1 MKNQLRPLI
10 VLVILLFG
18 IIHLNCSFAQS
29 NDVTGH
35 WEGEIQIP
43 GQPLEIQIDFAHG
56 ENRLKGTITIPV
68 QSLKDKTLDQI
79 EVNKDSVE
87 FIIPGIQ
94 GNPAFEGRIS
104 EDGQMLSGNFMQAG
118 MTFPFEL
125 TRMERGFA
133 RAKKALEGFDTLA
146 VKGLKDWLVPGMGI
160 AVVYDD
166 QLVLLEGYGM
176 RDRENELPVTP
187 QTLFAIGSATK
198 AFTSFTMATLVD
210 EGKLDWEKPVCDY
223 LPDFRMHDPVVTRQ
237 ITPVDLITH
246 RSGLPRHDLLWYG
259 NQDISRN
266 ELVHRLRYL
275 PLSTDIRQ
283 EFQYNNLMYLTAG
296 YLTEQ
301 LTGQTWENA
310 VRERILEPL
319 GMQRSNFS
327 VMISQ
332 KDDNYAKGY
341 REEEDQLKVIPF
353 RSINVMGPAGSIN
366 SSVEEMSRWMKVQLN
381 GGTYKDKSLLSA
393 SLIEKMHQ
401 PHMVTN
407 RSSQH
412 KEISDTDYG
421 LGWFI
426 DSYRG
431 HKRVYHGG
439 NIDGFSALVTLF
451 PADDLGIVILTN
463 KNGTSLP
470 SILRNHLADRIL
482 DLESIDWYGNA
493 LSSMKKGKE
502 ISKEAQKKKEAT
514 RMEGTN
520 PSHKLENYAG
530 AYLHP
535 GYGEITV
542 EINEDR
548 LGFTYHDIK
557 TPLEHWHYDVFNG
570 MKAED
575 PVFRDM
581 KLQFLGNLDGYI
593 SELHIP
599 MEPRVDPITFVK
611 DPDKRL
617 TDASYLEQFA
627 GQYVIAGDTITVSLA
642 GNQLKM
648 KVPGQPQYSL
658 VPALGNQF
666 KLKEYAVIAVSFH
679 MDEEGKPE
687 EMILDQ
693 PDGRYNAKRVN
704 RK

>member
-1 MKNQLRPLI
+1 MKKQIRSMI

-18 IIHLNCSFAQS
+18 TIHLNCSFAQS

-35 WEGEIQIP
+35 WEGEIQVS
-43 GQPLEIQIDFAHG
+43 GQVLEIQIDIAHG
-56 ENRLKGTITIPV
+56 ENQFKGTITIPV
-68 QSLKDKTLDQI
+68 QNLKDKTLDQI
-79 EVNKDSVE
+79 EVKEDSVK
-87 FIIPGIQ
+87 FSIPGIQ
-94 GNPAFEGRIS
+94 GNPTFNGKIS
-104 EDGQMLSGNFMQAG
+104 EDGQMLAGNFMQAG

-133 RAKKALEGFDTLA
+133 RANKSLEGFDTLA
-146 VKGLKDWLVPGMGI
+146 QKALRDWLVPGMGI

-166 QLVLLEGYGM
+166 QLVLLEGYGK
-176 RDRENELPVTP
+176 RDREKELPVTP
-187 QTLFAIGSATK
+187 QTLFAIGSSTK
-198 AFTSFTMATLVD
+198 AFTTFTLATLVN
-210 EGKLDWEKPVCDY
+210 EGNLDWEEPVCNY

-259 NQDISRN
+259 NQNISRS

-301 LTGQTWENA
+301 LTGQTWEDA
-310 VRERILEPL
+310 VKQRIFEPL

-332 KDDNYAKGY
+332 KDDDYAKGY
-341 REEEDQLKVIPF
+341 REEADQLKFIPF

-381 GGTYKDKSLLSA
+381 GGKYEEQILLSP

-431 HKRVYHGG
+431 HKRVFHGG

-451 PADDLGIVILTN
+451 PADDLGIVVLTN

-470 SILRNHLADRIL
+470 SILRNHIADKIL
-482 DLESIDWYGNA
+482 ELESIDWYGNA
-493 LSSMKKGKE
+493 LSAMEKGKE
-502 ISKEAQKKKEAT
+502 ISKEAQEKKEAT
-514 RMEGTN
+514 RMEGTQH
-520 PSHKLENYAG
+520 SRKLENYAG
-530 AYLHP
+530 TYQHP
-535 GYGEITV
+535 GYGKITV
-542 EINEDR
+542 ELDEGQ
-548 LGFTYHDIK
+548 LSFTYHDIK

-575 PVFRDM
+575 PVFRNM
-581 KLQFLGNLDGYI
+581 KLQFQSNLDGYI
-593 SELHIP
+593 SELLIQ
-599 MEPRVDPITFVK
+599 MEPRLDPIGFIK
-611 DPDKRL
+611 EPDKKL
-617 TDASYLEQFA
+617 TDASYLEQFT
-627 GQYVIAGDTITVSLA
+627 GQYVIVGDTILVSLA

-648 KVPGQPQYSL
+648 KVPGQPQYTL
-658 VPALGNQF
+658 VPALGDQF
-666 KLKEYAVIAVSFH
+666 KLKEYAVIAVSFK
-679 MDEEGKPE
+679 MSDEGRVE

-693 PDGRYNAKRVN
+693 PGGRYTVKRI
-704 RK
+704 REE

>member
-1 MKNQLRPLI
+1 MKKQIRSMI
-10 VLVILLFG
+10 ILVILMSGTIFPD
-18 IIHLNCSFAQS
+18 CSFAQS

-43 GQPLEIQIDFAHG
+43 GQALEIQIDFAPG
-56 ENRLKGTITIPV
+56 ENRLKGTVTIPI
-68 QSLKDKTLDQI
+68 QNLKDKSLDQI
-79 EVNKDSVE
+79 EVIGDSVK
-87 FIIPGIQ
+87 FIIPGIP
-94 GNPAFEGRIS
+94 GNPTFMGKIS
-104 EDGQMLSGNFMQAG
+104 VDGQMLSGDFTQAG

-133 RAKKALEGFDTLA
+133 KAKRALKGFDTLA
-146 VKGLKDWLVPGMGI
+146 VKALKDWLVPGIGI

-198 AFTSFTMATLVD
+198 AFTTFTMATLVN
-210 EGKLDWEKPVCDY
+210 EGKLDWEEPVRNY
-223 LPDFRMHDPVVTRQ
+223 LPEFRMRDPIATRQ
-237 ITPVDLITH
+237 LTPVDLVTH

-259 NQDISRN
+259 NQNIKRS

-275 PLSTDIRQ
+275 PLSSDIRQ

-301 LTGQTWENA
+301 LTGQTWEEA
-310 VRERILEPL
+310 VRSRIMDPLE
-319 GMQRSNFS
+319 MQRTNFS

-332 KDDNYAKGY
+332 KDDDYAKGY
-341 REEEDQLKVIPF
+341 REEENKLELIPF
-353 RSINVMGPAGSIN
+353 RNINVMGPAGSIN
-366 SSVEEMSRWMKVQLN
+366 SSVEEMSRWMKVQLD
-381 GGTYKDKSLLSA
+381 GGRYQDQSIVSA

-407 RSSQH
+407 SSSQH
-412 KEISDTDYG
+412 KKISDSDYG

-470 SILRNHLADRIL
+470 SILRNHITDRIL
-482 DLESIDWYGNA
+482 ELETIDWYGNA
-493 LSSMKKGKE
+493 LSSMEKGKE
-502 ISKEAQKKKEAT
+502 IIKEAQKKKEAT

-520 PSHKLENYAG
+520 FSHKLENYAG
-530 AYLHP
+530 IYQHP

-542 EINEDR
+542 EINDDQ
-548 LGFTYHDIK
+548 LNFTYHDIK
-557 TPLEHWHYDVFNG
+557 TSLEHWHYDVFNG

-581 KLQFLGNLDGYI
+581 KLQFLSNLDGYI
-593 SELHIP
+593 SELHLP
-599 MEPRVDPITFVK
+599 MEPRVDPIAFLK
-611 DPDKRL
+611 KPDKRL
-617 TDASYLEQFA
+617 TEASYLEQFT
-627 GQYVIAGDTITVSLA
+627 GKYVIAEDTISVSLS

-648 KVPGQPQYSL
+648 QVPGQPEYTL

-666 KLKEYAVIAVSFH
+666 KLKDYSVIAVSFQI
-679 MDEEGKPE
+679 DEEGKTR

-693 PDGRYNAKRVN
+693 PGGRYTAKRVN
-704 RK
+704 EK